1 MLIMKVKK
9 VRQSQPHWHLAHDK
23 KFVRHIRTPHV
34 LGTTIKHKYCINS
47 REVRKKP
54 QAGSRLGR
62 SRICK
67 KFARKKFVQNSQHV
81 QDSGWPRCNLQRLR
95 GPFAG

>member
-9 VRQSQPHWHLAHDK
+9 VRQSQPHWHTPHNK
-23 KFVRHIRTPHV
+23 KFVQHIRTPHV

-47 REVRKKP
+47 REARKKTRD
-54 QAGSRLGR
+54 GSRLGR

-67 KFARKKFVQNSQHV
+67 E
-81 QDSGWPRCNLQRLR
+81 LR
-95 GPFAG
+95 EVRSMFRTVVGPGVIYKD